1 MNETLILIAGR
12 SPNEPI
18 KWAFWAD
25 GRVQLADIAENVDGL
40 DDVVDR
46 AGLAKRV
53 ALVLAGEDVVMRIM
67 PTPPKAN
74 AQYKSAA
81 KFLLEDELAENLDNV
96 HLTTARHSDGA
107 GLVLAV
113 KKSVIDLWSRELTLI
128 GIKPD
133 VVTADY
139 VLLPTYADKAIVVE
153 TKDRL
158 VGSIGHQGFALERPL
173 ADEILPSLLK
183 KTEIE
188 TAICYGDATLSLP
201 ESVQTEWRQPLE
213 GETLYST
220 FADGLEQSGCINFLQ
235 GAYRKSGNWKE
246 TIKPWRRAAMLAAG
260 VVVSFLVVNVA
271 DSVRSLRIADAYKQ
285 DANDIHQTAF
295 PEFSNIDPKTHAR
308 QVLAAGGSAP
318 MFMRLSNAVADSLG
332 ENDNI
337 QLDRIRYNAQ
347 RGEYAINLRFSDIN
361 DLEVLKQK
369 LEARGIIASEAGGV
383 RRSGGI
389 YLGELKVSLS

>member
-25 GRVQLADIAENVDGL
+25 GRVQLADTAESVDALG
-40 DDVVDR
+40 DVAHR
-46 AGLAKRV
+46 AASAKRV

-81 KFLLEDELAENLDNV
+81 KFLLEDELAESLDNI
-96 HLTTARHSDGA
+96 HFATARHSDGA

-113 KKSVIDLWSRELTLI
+113 KKSVIDLWAHAFTSI

-139 VLLPTYADKAIVVE
+139 VLLPSYADRATVFA

-158 VGSIGHQGFALERPL
+158 FGSVGLQGFALERPL
-173 ADEILPSLLK
+173 ADEILPTLLEK
-183 KTEIE
+183 AEIE
-188 TAICYGDATLSLP
+188 NAICYGEATLPLTDT
-201 ESVQTEWRQPLE
+201 VHTEWRHPLE
-213 GETLYST
+213 GAALIST
-220 FADGLEQSGCINFLQ
+220 FADGLEQSGYINFLQ

-260 VVVSFLVVNVA
+260 LVVSFLVVDVA
-271 DSVRSLRIADAYKQ
+271 DSIRSLRIAEAYRQ
-285 DANDIHQTAF
+285 ETNDIHVATF
-295 PEFSNIDPKTHAR
+295 PEFSNVDPKTHAR
-308 QVLAAGGSAP
+308 QVLAAGGGAP
-318 MFMRLSNAVADSLG
+318 MFMRLTNAVSDSLG
-332 ENDNI
+332 ESDNI

-361 DLEVLKQK
+361 DLEVLKQN
-369 LEARGIIASEAGGV
+369 LEARGIIANEAGGV